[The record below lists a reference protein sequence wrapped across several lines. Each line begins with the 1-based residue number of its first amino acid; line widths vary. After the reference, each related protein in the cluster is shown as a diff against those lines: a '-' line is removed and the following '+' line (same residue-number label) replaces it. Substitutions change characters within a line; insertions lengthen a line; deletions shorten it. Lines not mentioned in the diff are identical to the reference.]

1 MDPIETYNLLKKKKD
16 RKYRLINHAAEL
28 NKYIIRN
35 ANMLPNINTF
45 SKKICKMRCNLF
57 YRFFSGYNH
66 VKLDFKYRDITVF
79 IIPLGF
85 F

>member
-45 SKKICKMRCNLF
+45 SKKFAKCAVT
-57 YRFFSGYNH
+57 FFI
-66 VKLDFKYRDITVF
+66 DFFPAITT
-79 IIPLGF
+79 LS
-85 F
+85 